1 MHLFVI
7 ANPEQEQLVW
17 PEKNATKKKKNE
29 DIIYVSYRRRF
40 RNRIM

>member
-17 PEKNATKKKKNE
+17 PEKNATKKKKRGYNLC
-29 DIIYVSYRRRF
+29 IIQTPL
-40 RNRIM
+40 

>member
-17 PEKNATKKKKNE
+17 PEKNATKKKKKRGYNLC
-29 DIIYVSYRRRF
+29 IIQTPL
-40 RNRIM
+40 